1 MNRCCNRCRCN
12 PCRCQCQAAQY
23 MLSGVVIGTFGEPVE
38 NMTVAYTVNGQSGMI
53 QTNNNGGYT
62 IIVPA
67 NAGTTIQL
75 EPGLGVTVIPIM
87 YNITNVNG
95 NIAGLDFVLTV
106 VGV

>member
-1 MNRCCNRCRCN
+1 
-12 PCRCQCQAAQY
+12 

-75 EPGLGVTVIPIM
+75 EPGLGVTVTPAM

-95 NIAGLDFVLTV
+95 NIAGLDFTLTV
-106 VGV
+106 VGALE